1 MVLGSLFS
9 IQYSEVI
16 SQGFYWVIMGVDRI
30 INRSQRAFKNTNMQ
44 ILFHKTDLLIINA
57 WMHICEMEK
66 NDMSDMQTITEEKK
80 NTGYKCDEGS
90 ICIFQK
96 IIFVTFYRHQSRVE
110 ISLLMLSSFSYS
122 QLYNYGK

>member
-1 MVLGSLFS
+1 
-9 IQYSEVI
+9 
-16 SQGFYWVIMGVDRI
+16 
-30 INRSQRAFKNTNMQ
+30 
-44 ILFHKTDLLIINA
+44 
-57 WMHICEMEK
+57 MHICEMEK

-80 NTGYKCDEGS
+80 TPVTNVMREVYVFFK
-90 ICIFQK
+90 K